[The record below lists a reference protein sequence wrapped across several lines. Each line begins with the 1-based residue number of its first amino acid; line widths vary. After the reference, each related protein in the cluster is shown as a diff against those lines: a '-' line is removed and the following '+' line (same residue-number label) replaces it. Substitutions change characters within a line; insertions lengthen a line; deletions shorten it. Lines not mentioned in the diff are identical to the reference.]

1 MGPMKIED
9 LSLISIDGQTHLT
22 TSEEIVRAVA
32 WAARRGW
39 GNYTAHR
46 FVTALVMTDNLRHT
60 NRWPEVMKKIDDLK
74 VAADLAALEV
84 HGHVEGEIEGS

>member
-9 LSLISIDGQTHLT
+9 LSLIAIDQGTHQT

-39 GNYTAHR
+39 GNYTAMR

-60 NRWPEVMKKIDDLK
+60 EKWPEVMKKIDDLK
-74 VAADLAALEV
+74 IAADLANLEE
-84 HGHVEGEIEGS
+84 HGGTQGSLG